1 MRFKLALN
9 VTMAIVL
16 LGWSW
21 CAEACDITC
30 YAATGHCS
38 STSRQIDS
46 DPSKQLLVT
55 HHCVHVSNA
64 GTAAKHADVLTS
76 LYPRCGY
83 RVSSL
88 LPSLH
93 ASRLQFSAR
102 FTRDARSPRLSGAQW
117 AIQATREV
125 AAGGALTSDQ
135 LPSTHTTSDLRSVVL
150 RI

>member
-38 STSRQIDS
+38 STSRQPES
-46 DPSKQLLVT
+46 APSKQLLGT

-64 GTAAKHADVLTS
+64 STGAKHADVLTS
-76 LYPRCGY
+76 LYPRCGH
-83 RVSSL
+83 RVPSS

-93 ASRLQFSAR
+93 ASGPQFSAQ
-102 FTRDARSPRLSGAQW
+102 FT
-117 AIQATREV
+117 
-125 AAGGALTSDQ
+125 
-135 LPSTHTTSDLRSVVL
+135 
-150 RI
+150 